1 MKIWMD
7 LFLTFMKIGFFT
19 FGGGYAMIPIIEDTC
34 VEKKKWLSHDDMMN
48 IAVIAE
54 STPGPMA
61 INCATFTGYRQAGF
75 FGSLAATAGI
85 ILPSFLLSEK
95 SGRLKFVLA
104 HEAAHVRRGDNLWK
118 VIMLLAVCIHWFNPL
133 VWLMYVLFSR
143 DMELSCDERVL
154 SRFGEGAKRE
164 YARALVGLAEK
175 QYRRSLFAQGFG
187 KSAIKERIE
196 AIMKFKKTTA
206 VSAAC
211 AVLLLGTAVTVFAQ
225 TDLREIS
232 IHENDI
238 SAAQEED
245 GVDSS
250 NAAQAEAPAGNA
262 DESMETD
269 LGLIDDLV
277 NSEEFREYEAYGVS
291 YDRESG
297 DLLYN
302 GEPVG
307 FLYIVEENGGEIEMA
322 VALPDDL
329 EEESET
335 TTGIC
340 VSKDAEGKIIGVTKI
355 EGPSVTIE
363 DGETSVEA
371 QDN

>member
-1 MKIWMD
+1 
-7 LFLTFMKIGFFT
+7 
-19 FGGGYAMIPIIEDTC
+19 
-34 VEKKKWLSHDDMMN
+34 
-48 IAVIAE
+48 
-54 STPGPMA
+54 
-61 INCATFTGYRQAGF
+61 
-75 FGSLAATAGI
+75 
-85 ILPSFLLSEK
+85 
-95 SGRLKFVLA
+95 
-104 HEAAHVRRGDNLWK
+104 
-118 VIMLLAVCIHWFNPL
+118 
-133 VWLMYVLFSR
+133 
-143 DMELSCDERVL
+143 
-154 SRFGEGAKRE
+154 
-164 YARALVGLAEK
+164 
-175 QYRRSLFAQGFG
+175 
-187 KSAIKERIE
+187 
-196 AIMKFKKTTA
+196 MKFKKATGL
-206 VSAAC
+206 SAAC

-262 DESMETD
+262 EESMETD

-329 EEESET
+329 GQSAGRFRRPVQARPLVHAT
-335 TTGIC
+335 PFPSRGAPRRRAPSRGRGC
-340 VSKDAEGKIIGVTKI
+340 
-355 EGPSVTIE
+355 GPGTARTRSPRRGAHGPPRAAGRSRT
-363 DGETSVEA
+363 A
-371 QDN
+371 